1 MKKCPYCAEEIQ
13 DEAIKCRYCGALLSD
28 LEEKTLLECNPSW
41 WHYFGLLVLGSL
53 LIVIGVGLLIILYVV
68 LVRKKTIYKIT
79 NRRIITQRGIYSKNR
94 EDISLK
100 DIRAVNIKQGIMER
114 ILNMGSVSIV
124 TAAGGAGFEVMS
136 NVKNPDKIREMI
148 TKLKLSKE

>member
-13 DEAIKCRYCGALLSD
+13 DEAIKCKHCGAMLSD
-28 LEEKTLLECNPSW
+28 LEEKTLFECNPSW
-41 WHYFGLLVLGSL
+41 WHYFSSLVVGGLLA
-53 LIVIGVGLLIILYVV
+53 IIGVGLLIILYVTFQ
-68 LVRKKTIYKIT
+68 RKNTIYKVT
-79 NRRIITQRGIYSKNR
+79 NRRIITQKGIFAKNR

-100 DIRAVNIKQGIMER
+100 DIRAFNIKQGVIER
-114 ILNMGSVSIV
+114 MLNIGSVSVV

-148 TKLKLSKE
+148 TQLKLSKE